1 MKDKICVFTSTH
13 LENDIRIFKKQI
25 KCLLD
30 NGLEVFYY
38 TNKENLNIRNKYIQ
52 NHDSFSD
59 PNLKIRYN
67 KSFNEIRRFSRLIKS
82 FFIILYLPKDC
93 RIYHFHDPDL
103 LFTGLLLKIIG
114 KKVIYDVHENYRDSI
129 LDKEYL
135 PRFLRRIISGLV
147 SSFETFCCRF
157 YDAII
162 CATPYIEKRFRDS
175 GIIKTIVINNY
186 PFKYEF
192 SSFKNSDT
200 FKENRIIYAGG
211 ITNKRGIFQLI
222 QSLTLIDKEM
232 SFKLILAGEI
242 YPISFETRLKSLEGW
257 KNVEYMGILSRS
269 ALAKELSKAIAGIVI
284 FLPEKNHI
292 YAQPNKIFEYMSAS
306 IPVICSDFPL
316 WRKIVEANNCGI
328 CVDPENVNEIASG
341 IQYILS
347 HEEQAEKMGKN
358 GKEAVEKEYNWEA
371 EESKFI
377 MLYKDLLSRN
387 Y

>member
-114 KKVIYDVHENYRDSI
+114 KKVIYDVHD
-129 LDKEYL
+129 
-135 PRFLRRIISGLV
+135 V
-147 SSFETFCCRF
+147 
-157 YDAII
+157 II

-175 GIIKTIVINNY
+175 GILKTIVINNY

-192 SSFKNSDT
+192 SSTKNSVT

-211 ITNKRGIFQLI
+211 ITNKRGISQVI
-222 QSLTLIDKEM
+222 QSLDLIYESQ

-242 YPISFETRLKSLEGW
+242 YPLEYENKMKSLGGW
-257 KNVEYMGILSRS
+257 EKVEYLGVLSRS
-269 ALAKELSKAIAGIVI
+269 ALKEEFNKAIAGIAL

-292 YAQPNKIFEYMSAS
+292 NAQPNKIFEYMSAS

-328 CVDPENVNEIASG
+328 CVDPENINEIAAG

-347 HEEQAEKMGKN
+347 NADQARKMGKN
-358 GKEAVEKEYNWEA
+358 GKKAVEKEYNWEA
-371 EESKFI
+371 EENKLI